1 MQCVRYLTSP
11 QVYTFEKFVGKFN
24 FGDIIRM
31 AQSSVQRAEQ
41 ADTLSVSQRD
51 ATSIAARL
59 EEMRKKLLDLSL
71 RNNLLNFRHSEKSQA
86 HIRIIDELPDQLYE
100 TLLSEKE
107 LIFKPLPEYDNE
119 PQDEK
124 TSEFQG
130 LYKQYSITDE
140 AYLKDIEAAADKED
154 PFDSVAKADRKLK
167 DRIRI
172 ELGLPT
178 LAEIKTLSNSEWAK
192 QNGIDPKYDMP
203 EAPKSS
209 SSKVQKKHT
218 DDYIQTLLKPK
229 ELAHKL
235 LGIKRYINTDINE
248 TGVNTFF
255 CVFGFLQ
262 WQDSENSDKNNFAP
276 LVVVQLDPINEK
288 KQSSGTIKYSI
299 RASGEEPQHN
309 LPLMEKLKQ
318 FNVVLPEYLLEEDT
332 PEKYF
337 LKIEKAIKNF
347 PRWRVRRF
355 ITLGRLQFSKLIMY
369 KDLDPSI
376 WPSNQRLTDHNILQT
391 LLIGKT
397 EKGGQSEGSVEVYD
411 IDRSDDVEK
420 YAPVLVTEAD
430 SSQHSAIVDVIK
442 GKNLV
447 IQGPPGTGKSQT
459 ITNLIANAIS
469 QGKRVLF
476 VAEKMAALNVVYS
489 RLQDAGLGD
498 YCLELH
504 STKTK
509 LKDIRHSLEE
519 RISNGKKAPR
529 PKDLNEKIAQLK
541 KLRSHLRTYSD
552 ILGKIS
558 YGALGKSVYDLLWL
572 EQAKRGIGRDIHTSI
587 KRTRI
592 ARAHSITQENL
603 NEYRFEL
610 DHYERIKNSL
620 SEFSNTRHPWQG
632 IGLQKASSLL
642 IQETIDL
649 FSEWRDSIKLLISAA
664 DKIESFRLP
673 PPVTLQ
679 KINDLHSQLAKI
691 DASLR
696 QSPDLSFLSCFVQE
710 EAFALHAEML
720 SHLELLNQS
729 KEEIRNVLKNP
740 NSLINQHDEFW
751 EFLTIAQKEEILNN
765 NQKACETTLDSLQK
779 IESKFSTFSETYA
792 VLCRLVFGES
802 SINVQR
808 AKLLH
813 ECGKVL
819 SGAERSVLLKRQASL
834 FDENN
839 LQILEGYEHL
849 ISSYKELTE
858 RLGKIFDLKSP
869 HTISEINNIIKQVSG
884 SGLFSFCNG
893 DYRGACKS
901 YKSIR
906 LEKPAESK
914 AQKLEWLRDLKRHKE
929 LITSFVQD
937 ERLRT
942 IAGKFYAG
950 VDTDLSALSE
960 VTKWAIDVKKSIHGF
975 EPNHKSARDFILSAE
990 IDAVDHFLSVWQRVQ
1005 SDTAEAIEYM
1015 QTTGGDSESL
1025 DNLSVKL
1032 KTKIDSLQS
1041 AIDFLKKHAAPG
1053 CTGADIKKVIETHY
1067 KNAEESVN
1075 WLALYDS
1082 KLKNN
1087 LGNSYKGHETDV
1099 SIHNSTHAL
1108 CELVFALPISRAEI
1122 SYLLKETLPESIGLM
1137 LAEVKILEK
1146 MRDDVISCGTQAMN
1160 AAKLDMVTYIG
1171 LSEFSQ
1177 ADLGGLLA
1185 RIENS
1190 LHRGDT
1196 LGNYIEYNN
1205 FFSDNAEKPYL
1216 PVLEALE
1223 KYDHSSGCYADI
1235 FEYLFIRS
1243 LVDRIL
1249 GDEPILD
1256 SQSGLKLKDIR
1267 DQFAKLDREIIAVQR
1282 LDIAHRLSKNKPPE
1296 GISYGNKS
1304 DYTQMGLIDHQIQ
1317 GRPRSIPLRQFINRA
1332 GSALQVLK
1340 PCFLMSPM
1348 SVAQYISPDS
1358 VRFDIMV
1365 IDEAS
1370 QMRPEEALGAIARCG
1385 QIVVVGDHKQLPP
1398 TAFFQKQVM
1407 TDEDYEEED
1416 SLDNESILDL
1426 VSGRYYP
1433 ARQLMWHYR
1442 SRHESLIAFSNSH
1455 FYNNNLIL
1463 FPACDDKDDFS
1474 GVHGK
1479 YVGSVYNA
1487 GSNLGEVEAIVKAA
1501 AEFMRKNPGKSL
1513 GIATMNAQQQE
1524 LIDNEMERLFQTDP
1538 YAEAYK
1544 SKWADKLEYFF
1555 VKNLESVQ
1563 GDERD
1568 VIFIS
1573 TVYGPDKAGVVHQRF
1588 GPVNGKSGERR
1599 LNVLFT
1605 RAKHGMIIFTSLKPE
1620 DIKIGPNSSKG
1631 LQAFKG
1637 YLEYAFTGKL
1647 DTGKITSKSVDSDFE
1662 LFVKERLEAK
1672 GYEVEPQVGVAGFFI
1687 DLAVKHPDFPYGF
1700 LLGIECDGAAYHSSR
1715 SARDRDRLRQQVL
1728 EGLGWSIYRIWST
1741 DWFHN
1746 SENEM
1751 QKLLKYMDDLLKI
1764 KKDRWQKEQ
1773 SLKRAQVGELSSLI
1787 KSQLEIQSKEQ
1798 GNLSIMHE
1806 L

>member
-1 MQCVRYLTSP
+1 MV
-11 QVYTFEKFVGKFN
+11 
-24 FGDIIRM
+24 
-31 AQSSVQRAEQ
+31 QSSAQRVEQ
-41 ADTLSVSQRD
+41 EDTPPVSQKH

-59 EEMRKKLLDLSL
+59 EEMRTKLLDLSL
-71 RNNLLNFRHSEKSQA
+71 RNTLLNFRHSEKSQA

-100 TLLSEKE
+100 MLLLEKE
-107 LIFKPLPEYDNE
+107 LIFKPLPDYDNE

-124 TSEFQG
+124 SHEFQG
-130 LYKQYSITDE
+130 LFKQYAITDE
-140 AYLKDIEAAADKED
+140 TYLKDIEAAADKED
-154 PFDSVAKADRKLK
+154 PFDAVAKAERKLK
-167 DRIRI
+167 DRVRI
-172 ELGLPT
+172 ELGLPL

-209 SSKVQKKHT
+209 SSKVQKKHA
-218 DDYIQTLLKPK
+218 DDCIQTLLKPK

-235 LGIKRYINTDINE
+235 LGIKRYISGDINE

-262 WQDSENSDKNNFAP
+262 WQDSETSDKNNFAP
-276 LVVVQLDPINEK
+276 LVVVQLDPISEK

-318 FNVVLPEYLLEEDT
+318 FNVALPEYRPEDDT

-337 LKIEKAIKNF
+337 LRVEKAIKNF

-355 ITLGRLQFSKLIMY
+355 ITLGRLQFSKLVMY
-369 KDLDPSI
+369 KDLDPSL
-376 WPSNQRLTDHNILQT
+376 WPSNQKLTDHNVLQT

-397 EKGGQSEGSVEVYD
+397 EKNGGSGGTVEIYD

-519 RISNGKKAPR
+519 RIANGKKAPY
-529 PKDLNEKIAQLK
+529 PKDLSEKVAQLK
-541 KLRSHLRTYSD
+541 KLRAHLRTYSD
-552 ILGKIS
+552 ILGKVS

-572 EQAKRGIGRDIHTSI
+572 EQTKRGIGRDIHPSI

-603 NEYRFEL
+603 NEYRVEL
-610 DHYERIKNSL
+610 DHYETIKNAL
-620 SEFSNTRHPWQG
+620 SEFSGTRHPWQG
-632 IGLQKASSLL
+632 VGLEKASSLL

-649 FSEWRDSIKLLISAA
+649 FSEWRDSIKNLISAVE
-664 DKIESFRLP
+664 KTGSFRLP
-673 PPVTLQ
+673 HPVTLQ
-679 KINDLHSQLAKI
+679 KIHDLHSQLAKI
-691 DASLR
+691 DESIK
-696 QSPDLSFLSCFVQE
+696 QSPDLSFLSCFIQE
-710 EAFALHAEML
+710 DAAALHAAML
-720 SHLELLNQS
+720 THLELLNQS
-729 KEEIRNVLKNP
+729 KEEIRNILKDP
-740 NSLINQHDEFW
+740 NSLINGHDD
-751 EFLTIAQKEEILNN
+751 FLQFLVMAQKESILSN
-765 NQKACETTLDSLQK
+765 NQKACEASFSYSQK
-779 IESKFSTFSETYA
+779 IESAFSTFNETYSR
-792 VLCRLVFGES
+792 LCQLVFGDS
-802 SINVQR
+802 SVNVQR
-808 AKLLH
+808 AKLLRDC
-813 ECGKVL
+813 EKIL
-819 SGAERSVLLKRQASL
+819 SKTERNVLLQRQSSL
-834 FDENN
+834 FDESN
-839 LQILEGYEHL
+839 LQILEGYGHL

-858 RLGKIFDLKSP
+858 RLGKIFDLKSS
-869 HTISEINNIIKQVSG
+869 HTISEIDTIIKQVSG
-884 SGLFSFCNG
+884 SGLFSFFNG
-893 DYRGACKS
+893 DYRNSCKT
-901 YKSIR
+901 YKSLR
-906 LEKPAESK
+906 LDKPAESK
-914 AQKLEWLRDLKRHKE
+914 TQKLEWLRDLKRHKE
-929 LITSFVQD
+929 MSSSFAQD

-950 VDTDLSALSE
+950 VETDLLALAE
-960 VTKWAIDVKKSIHGF
+960 VTKWAIDTKKSIPGF
-975 EPNHKSARDFILSAE
+975 DPDQRAVKDFVFSAE
-990 IDAVDHFLSVWQRVQ
+990 IDAIDHFLSIWQRGITE
-1005 SDTAEAIEYM
+1005 DAETVFEYI
-1015 QTTGGDSESL
+1015 QTTGADSESL
-1025 DNLSVKL
+1025 ETLSLKL
-1032 KTKIDSLQS
+1032 KNKIDALKN
-1041 AIDFLKKHAAPG
+1041 AIDFLKTHAATG
-1053 CTGADIKKVIETHY
+1053 CTGADIKKVIETDY

-1075 WLALYDS
+1075 WLSQNDL
-1082 KLKNN
+1082 KLKNY
-1087 LGNSYKGHETDV
+1087 LGISYKGHETD
-1099 SIHNSTHAL
+1099 ILTHRAVHSL
-1108 CELVFALPISRAEI
+1108 YELISALPISRAEI
-1122 SYLLKETLPESIGLM
+1122 NDLLKEALPHNINHMLSEAATLQ
-1137 LAEVKILEK
+1137 K
-1146 MRDDVISCGTQAMN
+1146 MRDYAISYGAQAVN
-1160 AAKLDMVTYIG
+1160 ASKLNVAAYIG
-1171 LSEFSQ
+1171 IPEFSQ
-1177 ADLGGLLA
+1177 ADLGGLFA

-1190 LHRGDT
+1190 LNRGDT
-1196 LGNYIEYNN
+1196 LGHYIEYNN

-1223 KYDHSSGCYADI
+1223 KCGHSSGCYADI

-1282 LDIAHRLSKNKPPE
+1282 LDIAHRLSRSKPSE

-1304 DYTQMGLIDHQIQ
+1304 DYTQMGLIEHQIQ

-1332 GSALQVLK
+1332 GAALQVLK

-1358 VRFDIMV
+1358 VRFDLMV

-1407 TDEDYEEED
+1407 TDEDYEKED

-1463 FPACDDKDDFS
+1463 FPACDEKDDFS
-1474 GVHGK
+1474 GVHGR

-1487 GSNLGEVEAIVKAA
+1487 GSNLGEVEAIVNAA
-1501 AEFMRKNPGKSL
+1501 AEFMRDNPGKSL

-1544 SKWADKLEYFF
+1544 SKWADTLEYFF

-1573 TVYGPDKAGVVHQRF
+1573 TVYGPDKSGAVHQRF

-1605 RAKHGMIIFTSLKPE
+1605 RAKYGMIVFTSLKPE
-1620 DIKIGPNSSKG
+1620 DIKLTPASSKG

-1672 GYEVEPQVGVAGFFI
+1672 GFEVEPQVGVAGFFI

-1746 SENEM
+1746 PDNETE
-1751 QKLLKYMDDLLKI
+1751 KLLSFMENLLRS
-1764 KKDRWQKEQ
+1764 KKAQWEKTQ
-1773 SLKRAQVGELSSLI
+1773 SLKHAQAEELSALI
-1787 KSQLEIQSKEQ
+1787 ESQLRTQAEGQ
-1798 GNLSIMHE
+1798 GSL